1 MFGLDTKRC
10 SIAGTDLQP
19 APPKTARNKT
29 NPKNSLPKRI
39 SKLQRIVHLLS
50 TLEHLQNVKNVEMAA
65 ERFGD
70 FARVWRG
77 FAGLKNSMAD
87 KKIRLFPFLAGV
99 FLFFQSLAGRE
110 RWTEKLIPIPAARAE
125 VPKFL
130 DAACCRCSNA
140 CAPAASAQSSLP
152 ASRIPHVRPRKPY

>member
-10 SIAGTDLQP
+10 SVTGTDLQP

-39 SKLQRIVHLLS
+39 SQLQRIVHLLS
-50 TLEHLQNVKNVEMAA
+50 TLEPLQNVKNVGMAA
-65 ERFGD
+65 KRFGD
-70 FARVWRG
+70 FASVWRG
-77 FAGLKNSMAD
+77 FAGLENSKAD

-99 FLFFQSLAGRE
+99 FLFSNRSPDGNG
-110 RWTEKLIPIPAARAE
+110 WSEKLIPIPAARAE

-130 DAACCRCSNA
+130 DAADCRCSNA
-140 CAPAASAQSSLP
+140 FALAASGRLIFSMRQT
-152 ASRIPHVRPRKPY
+152 PHARRP